1 MYHLFGLIGSG
12 ILLFSSS
19 VAFSADFRLNKA
31 LNSVVTNAPVKEVRS
46 QASSPAVPN
55 VAEPAAA
62 AAAAA
67 ASPTPAPVSPADTVA
82 KPVPAPPVLTIQKVP
97 FGRVFLSN
105 VDTEQEAVLTQAAKE
120 SVKGIEP
127 TAAPVVVPGLLRVQ
141 AANGEELRL
150 KAVILVGQPLVYLP
164 DKESFEGSIKVG
176 VTALNDNI
184 ESRNLSAPVPFE
196 VLESRMAATPT
207 AEVRSLSPPFA
218 EIVIRA
224 KTLGSTVTVHV
235 SSAYEPQGVPIA
247 LPVEP
252 ALVLR
257 TQRSQFQGFGLET
270 TPITVSLLG
279 AENVKGREISFTA
292 DPSAFFEPEKVSL
305 DDHGN
310 ATVFMRS
317 DGTGEVTIRAS
328 SGGLQSGAR
337 TVTFMWPVATLSA
350 GVTGGV
356 GGGLIR
362 LLSRSRRQ
370 LSVGRFLAALA
381 VAILV
386 GLLVF
391 VLYALGI
398 NVLSLHPTV
407 RTGAILVLGVA
418 ALGAFVGAGSLSAV
432 TGARARD

>member
-1 MYHLFGLIGSG
+1 MHHLFGLIGSG

-19 VAFSADFRLNKA
+19 AALSNDFKLKSALK
-31 LNSVVTNAPVKEVRS
+31 SVVTTAPVKEVQSR
-46 QASSPAVPN
+46 ASSQLVRP

-62 AAAAA
+62 EAL
-67 ASPTPAPVSPADTVA
+67 PTPAPASPTTTIVT
-82 KPVPAPPVLTIQKVP
+82 PVPAPPVLIVQKVP
-97 FGRVFLSN
+97 FGRVFSSK
-105 VDTEQEAVLTQAAKE
+105 VDHEQEEVITQAAVA

-150 KAVILVGQPLVYLP
+150 KAVILVGQPLIYLS
-164 DKESFEGSIKVG
+164 DKETFEGSIKVG
-176 VTALNDNI
+176 VTALDDNI
-184 ESRNLSAPVPFE
+184 GSRDLSAPVPFE
-196 VLESRMAATPT
+196 LLESKMAATAT

-218 EIVIRA
+218 EIIIRA
-224 KTLGSTVTVHV
+224 QTLGSTVTVHV
-235 SSAYEPQGVPIA
+235 SSAYEPEGVPIT

-257 TQRSQFQGFGLET
+257 TQRSQFQGYGLET
-270 TPITVSLLG
+270 TPVTVSLLG
-279 AENVKGREISFTA
+279 SENVKGREISFTA

-305 DDHGN
+305 DDNGN

-317 DGTGEVTIRAS
+317 DGTGQVTIRAS
-328 SGGLQSGAR
+328 SGGLQSGPR
-337 TVTFMWPVATLSA
+337 VVTFVWPVATLSA
-350 GVTGGV
+350 GITGGTL
-356 GGGLIR
+356 GGLIR

-370 LSVGRFLAALA
+370 LSVGRFLTALA
-381 VAILV
+381 VAVLV

-407 RTGAILVLGVA
+407 RTGATLVLGVA
-418 ALGAFVGAGSLSAV
+418 ALGAFAGAGSLSAV
-432 TGARARD
+432 TGTRARE